1 MFKIPESEQS
11 PSGWRSVS
19 TILNDGVGRSTLP
32 CAKLRAIVDAAKEIT
47 FVYSQEHEKKPD
59 NSKGVQEPTS
69 DDDKHQKSTLGADD
83 FLPIFIYSV
92 VRADM
97 ERPCALCVLL
107 QTLCDQSSRIGETG
121 YYLASFEGAITHIQ
135 ELDLTLDKT
144 MTS

>member
-47 FVYSQEHEKKPD
+47 YIYAQEHVKKPSED
-59 NSKGVQEPTS
+59 TDEQLSGGDGEERAAL
-69 DDDKHQKSTLGADD
+69 QKSTLGADD

-97 ERPCALCVLL
+97 ERPCALSKISSFCLCQYLL
-107 QTLCDQSSRIGETG
+107 FTLLNIFIS
-121 YYLASFEGAITHIQ
+121 
-135 ELDLTLDKT
+135 
-144 MTS
+144 

>member
-1 MFKIPESEQS
+1 MFKIPDSEQS
-11 PSGWRSVS
+11 SSEWRSVS
-19 TILNDGVGRSTLP
+19 TILHDGVGRSTLP
-32 CAKLRAIVDAAKEIT
+32 CAKLRAIVDAAKEIS
-47 FVYSQEHEKKPD
+47 FVYSQEVE
-59 NSKGVQEPTS
+59 
-69 DDDKHQKSTLGADD
+69 QKSNGANGNDGVSSAQKSSLGADD

-135 ELDLTLDKT
+135 ELDLTLDK
-144 MTS
+144 S